1 MQTRNA
7 TNQNAQ
13 MFWTNLR
20 HSLDTNTY
28 PHSHC
33 AVVALG
39 SIITEGRLKLAG
51 QGNRFR
57 SCPKVDHQQRLQR
70 RAKTFNQNNFVPA
83 LLAFNYILNT
93 HTDRHTCANNCQ
105 ALLKCRCQFIRMK
118 KWPTDSRPA
127 ALTQRGP
134 GPRVV
139 QEEEFSTRTI
149 LDPGSSSSRGSGT
162 ISVCHFQN
170 VSAAASYHRHCHCRC
185 PLRMTVL
192 PMFHLLSFCFLMLLC
207 SL

>member
-1 MQTRNA
+1 MVKSYFKNLLAVQSRNA

-28 PHSHC
+28 PHTHTLADNYS

-93 HTDRHTCANNCQ
+93 HTHTHIQ
-105 ALLKCRCQFIRMK
+105 
-118 KWPTDSRPA
+118 TD
-127 ALTQRGP
+127 T
-134 GPRVV
+134 RVLAIV
-139 QEEEFSTRTI
+139 K
-149 LDPGSSSSRGSGT
+149 P
-162 ISVCHFQN
+162 C
-170 VSAAASYHRHCHCRC
+170 
-185 PLRMTVL
+185 
-192 PMFHLLSFCFLMLLC
+192 
-207 SL
+207 